1 MVTKLGLLPLA
12 INQAG
17 SFISQRQVSLLRYLC
32 RLDEGFTTT
41 AAVGALEWPK
51 GRGAQ
56 GRTILTTWEISF
68 ASLSHAA
75 KELLLLCGFLANGD
89 IPDELFGLEG
99 ELRFDWM
106 GEGKTISSV
115 YWLLVLTLNR
125 KRLAHGCARSDLL
138 AFLSKAES
146 LG

>member
-17 SFISQRQVSLLRYLC
+17 SFISQRQVSLQRYLS

-51 GRGAQ
+51 GRRAQ
-56 GRTILTTWEISF
+56 DRTILTTWEISF
-68 ASLSHAA
+68 ASLSHGA

-89 IPDELFGLEG
+89 IPDKLFDLEG

-106 GEGKTISSV
+106 GVGERAPSA
-115 YWLLVLTLNR
+115 Y
-125 KRLAHGCARSDLL
+125 RLPVVVDPY
-138 AFLSKAES
+138 
-146 LG
+146 

>member
-1 MVTKLGLLPLA
+1 M
-12 INQAG
+12 
-17 SFISQRQVSLLRYLC
+17 
-32 RLDEGFTTT
+32 DEGFTAT

-51 GRGAQ
+51 GQGAQ

-75 KELLLLCGFLANGD
+75 QELLLLCGFLANGD

-106 GEGKTISSV
+106 GVGERATFG
-115 YWLLVLTLNR
+115 Y
-125 KRLAHGCARSDLL
+125 RLPVVVDPY
-138 AFLSKAES
+138 
-146 LG
+146 

>member
-1 MVTKLGLLPLA
+1 VVTKLGLLPLA

-17 SFISQRQVSLLRYLC
+17 SFISQRQVSLQRYLS
-32 RLDEGFTTT
+32 RLDEGFSTT

-89 IPDELFGLEG
+89 IPDELFDLDG

-106 GEGKTISSV
+106 GVGERAPFA
-115 YWLLVLTLNR
+115 Y
-125 KRLAHGCARSDLL
+125 RLPVVVDPY
-138 AFLSKAES
+138 
-146 LG
+146 